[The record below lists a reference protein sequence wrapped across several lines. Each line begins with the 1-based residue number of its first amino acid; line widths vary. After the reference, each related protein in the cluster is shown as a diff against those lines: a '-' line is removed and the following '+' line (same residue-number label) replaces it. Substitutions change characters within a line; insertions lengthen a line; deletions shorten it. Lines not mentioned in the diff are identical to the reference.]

1 MTRSKSLVLVLYLGA
16 AVAGA
21 AVGIAVDRLVVRA
34 QPQWWDQR
42 AMRKRTFDQLKL
54 TSEQRDAAGR
64 IFDERNRA
72 QDSILAPVR
81 PSLDSAGT
89 RARDQLSQLLTSE
102 QKAIYDQMQR
112 ERQQKAAQRTEKK

>member
-1 MTRSKSLVLVLYLGA
+1 MTRSKGLVLVLYLGA

-21 AVGIAVDRLVVRA
+21 AVGIAVDRLVVQA
-34 QPQWWDQR
+34 QPRWWDQR
-42 AMRKRTFDQLKL
+42 AMRQRTFDQLKL
-54 TSEQRDAAGR
+54 TAEQREAAGK
-64 IFDERNRA
+64 IFDDRNRA

-89 RARDQLSQLLTSE
+89 RARDQLSQLLTPE

-112 ERQQKAAQRTEKK
+112 VRQQQAAQRTEKK